1 MAPRRASLS
10 SGEALALS
18 LSPSSTRTAPARL
31 PAGPFAHCYLLHS
44 GASGC
49 ALERRAGP
57 ASERLALGSTV
68 PKDARQLLR
77 GGLNF
82 NDNMQWQTWRGA
94 RPQSIPSRPPPPQP
108 HSHTLNGT
116 GTQAPAHTHTH
127 KRENAALRGGSGSS
141 RWEVERDNMLSPVPP
156 EGNYQQCC
164 GCQAPTERDEL
175 EGAEG
180 GAGLPSPSSSKP
192 GRTRLPGSSEPS
204 ARSLGSARGRLRLG
218 SALSRH
224 SNGVPRGRSMET
236 CAAWSEPLLA
246 LGCNGALEVASAANA
261 RLGSD
266 SLRRAA
272 STVSLSRDLRRGAA
286 CTLGWGSL
294 AARPAGGGATT
305 PPSVSAM
312 TASNAARANPRRR
325 GRLLILGR
333 SVPLCMATPPRSES
347 PAAAYARAVRA
358 ACSPSPCSVVADPAT
373 ELAAVPEAGDA
384 SPAPGVREAAPP
396 GCPSGV
402 GADGWNWA
410 AASCGTSGVADAA
423 SIPGVGGTLALPCAA
438 VG

>member
-1 MAPRRASLS
+1 MAQ
-10 SGEALALS
+10 
-18 LSPSSTRTAPARL
+18 
-31 PAGPFAHCYLLHS
+31 AH
-44 GASGC
+44 
-49 ALERRAGP
+49 
-57 ASERLALGSTV
+57 
-68 PKDARQLLR
+68 K
-77 GGLNF
+77 
-82 NDNMQWQTWRGA
+82 
-94 RPQSIPSRPPPPQP
+94 RP
-108 HSHTLNGT
+108 HT
-116 GTQAPAHTHTH
+116 PTH

-141 RWEVERDNMLSPVPP
+141 RWEVERGNMLSPAPP

-204 ARSLGSARGRLRLG
+204 ARSLGSARGRFRLG

-224 SNGVPRGRSMET
+224 SNGVPRGRSMDT
-236 CAAWSEPLLA
+236 CEAWSEALLA

-261 RLGSD
+261 RLGSE

-272 STVSLSRDLRRGAA
+272 STVSLSRDMRRGAA

-333 SVPLCMATPPRSES
+333 NVPLCMATPPRSKS
-347 PAAAYARAVRA
+347 PAAAHARAAWA

-384 SPAPGVREAAPP
+384 SPAPGVREAGPP

-438 VG
+438 AG